1 MATMPVVLCRAG
13 LRRDGVLIPL
23 DVLERAV
30 TATPP
35 EGVSNLRIEGDAL
48 VGDMEVGEVSAAGIP
63 PHFRGKVDGWHL
75 LEVPAIALKPPCCVP
90 GGAGAYEYRD
100 GAFRC
105 TTCGRVEEVVD

>member
-1 MATMPVVLCRAG
+1 MSVVLCRAG

-23 DVLERAV
+23 DALVRAA

-48 VGDMEVGEVSAAGIP
+48 VGDMEVPELTAGTIP
-63 PHFRGKVDGWHL
+63 AYFRGEIDGWHV
-75 LEVPAIALKPPCCVP
+75 LELPGPAVKPVCCVP
-90 GGAGAYEYRD
+90 GGAGVYCYKD